1 VILFLKKENYFNKKT
16 AAGAILAAASAAQA
30 GIIIPAGDW
39 TVDVSGNVNMYTTWA
54 KAKGTAVIQ
63 GGDVGLPQAGG
74 TNGSQN
80 SFSNGL
86 LPNFLSIGGT
96 TRQNDLDVS
105 FTISLQPGSTAYNAL
120 NGGTGGVGGM
130 NTGNGGINNRQAFI
144 TFGDK
149 SWGTVLIGKNLGIFA
164 SDAILSDMTL
174 LGVGA
179 PVAGGAG
186 GNYGGNTT
194 LGRIGYGYMYA
205 DWKPQISFTTANYN
219 GFQATAG
226 ISQAFASNSFAN
238 SVPGTQDP
246 FGTGAALDASEVLAS
261 TGKNA
266 NVAYEGKASYSF
278 AANDVTGKVWVSG
291 IAQHVG
297 NFSNSFKGTLA
308 GVAYTVANGT
318 EFNAA
323 DPMAYA
329 ADIGANVNFANFG
342 LTGYYYAGTGI
353 GITGQMNN
361 GYGISNGAA
370 RGVVARE
377 SDGGYVQATYVLPT
391 KTKIGLSW
399 GQSNLDR
406 ASNEQAPNTLIKSNE
421 MWAGMVIHPL
431 TKHLNLVAEYSNSE
445 SENHANARNKTQA
458 GSLGAILFF

>member
-1 VILFLKKENYFNKKT
+1 V
-16 AAGAILAAASAAQA
+16 AGAIFAAASAAQA

-39 TVDVSGNVNMYTTWA
+39 TLDVSGNVNMYTTWA
-54 KAKGTAVIQ
+54 QAKGSATIN

-74 TNGSQN
+74 NSGSQN

-96 TRQNDLDVS
+96 TRQNDLDVA
-105 FTISLQPGSTAYNAL
+105 FVISLQPGSTAYNAL

-149 SWGTVLIGKNLGIFA
+149 SWGTVKIGKDLGIFA

-205 DWKPQISFTTANYN
+205 DWKPQISFTTPNMS
-219 GFQATAG
+219 GFQATVG
-226 ISQAFASNSFAN
+226 IAQAFASNSHAEDGYSYEYGN
-238 SVPGTQDP
+238 SGVYYNQSAKRLTN
-246 FGTGAALDASEVLAS
+246 S
-261 TGKNA
+261 GKNA

-291 IAQHVG
+291 LAQHVG
-297 NFSNSFKGTLA
+297 NMTGTYTYGTSANVGQIQGSLVPITSTSNYS
-308 GVAYTVANGT
+308 N
-318 EFNAA
+318 N
-323 DPMAYA
+323 DSMAYV
-329 ADIGANVNFANFG
+329 ADIGANVNFAGFG
-342 LTGYYYAGTGI
+342 LTGYYYNGQGI

-361 GYGISNGAA
+361 GYGISSSGRVSA
-370 RGVVARE
+370 RD
-377 SDGGYVQATYVLPT
+377 SDGGYVQATYTLPT
-391 KTKIGLSW
+391 KTKLGLSW
-399 GQSNLDR
+399 GRSNLDYANNDYASSTLIR
-406 ASNEQAPNTLIKSNE
+406 SNESTV
-421 MWAGMVIHPL
+421 GMVIHPL
-431 TKHLNLVAEYSNSE
+431 TKHLNLVAEYSHSK
-445 SENHANARNKTQA
+445 SENQANNSNTTNA